1 MLASALFVHKTVF
14 VIGVLLTLFLFIA
27 SCTQSSQGPIGDSP
41 TATVAAGGAQS
52 AHAAS
57 SPTATSA
64 ALETYHPR
72 HPKRPTL
79 TAGVAWLIESLDPA
93 DSGWSTS
100 RFGMSENLFRLSAID
115 LQPEPWLA
123 TGNRFIDPL
132 TWEISLRQGV
142 RFYNG
147 EEMDA
152 DAVKSSLERVIATS
166 PAVESML
173 QVDRI
178 SVPDPYTIVIT
189 TTEPKPTLPGMLTT
203 PATGIVHAEAAER
216 MGKEAFRY
224 APVLTGPFIPT
235 EYVENEYLKS
245 VANDNYWGGRPAL
258 AGVNYVA
265 LPDVSSRELALQA
278 GDVHLVTNISPG
290 GAEFIDAH
298 PDFRASA
305 GEFGAGI
312 VMWWVNFRRP
322 AFSDP
327 AVRRAVGMAIDRQSI
342 AELVASGTA
351 GSYTSSLL
359 PEAMINCPGI
369 PEAVYDPAK
378 ARNTLEEAGYADRNG
393 DGIVEKDGVPLEIV
407 IGGYP
412 ETFQLPV
419 MAEAAQ
425 AMLGE
430 AGIDAKVLISD
441 WSAVKES
448 EWDLFGWFDT
458 VVETGDP
465 YWNIQKLLGA
475 GAGTYGDGS
484 NYGGFANPRMAEIL
498 SVFATETDAET
509 RETLACEAQAIIA
522 SEHALLPV
530 SHSAHTYGVSNRVTN
545 FQAHPVRFYFIHS
558 ALGLS
563 E

>member
-1 MLASALFVHKTVF
+1 MLASASLVHKPM
-14 VIGVLLTLFLFIA
+14 LFMGAFLAFILFIS
-27 SCTQSSQGPIGDSP
+27 SCAQSSQNSNGEMPAVTVVADSVQPVRAIAYP
-41 TATVAAGGAQS
+41 T
-52 AHAAS
+52 
-57 SPTATSA
+57 TASA
-64 ALETYHPR
+64 ARPDQPQDSE
-72 HPKRPTL
+72 RPTL
-79 TAGVAWLIESLDPA
+79 TAGVAWLVESLDPA

-100 RFGMSENLFRLSAID
+100 RFGMSENLFRLSATD

-123 TGNRFIDPL
+123 TGARFVDPL
-132 TWEISLRQGV
+132 TWEISLRQDV
-142 RFYNG
+142 QFYNG
-147 EEMDA
+147 DQMDA
-152 DAVKSSLERVIATS
+152 AAVKSSLERVIASS
-166 PAVESML
+166 PAVANML
-173 QVDRI
+173 RVDSI
-178 SVPDPYTIVIT
+178 SVPAPDTIVIT

-203 PATGIVHAEAAER
+203 PATGIVHAEAADR
-216 MGKEAFRY
+216 MGIEAFRY

-235 EYVENEYLKS
+235 EYAENEYLKS

-258 AGVNYVA
+258 AGVNYIG

-298 PDFRASA
+298 PDFRTSA
-305 GEFGAGI
+305 GEFGTGI
-312 VMWWVNFRRP
+312 VMWWVNFQRP
-322 AFSDP
+322 AISDP
-327 AVRRAVGMAIDRQSI
+327 AARQAIGMAIDRQSI
-342 AELVASGTA
+342 ADLVAPGAA
-351 GSYTSSLL
+351 GSYAPSLL
-359 PEAMINCPGI
+359 PEAMISCPEI
-369 PEAVYDPAK
+369 PEAVYDPVE
-378 ARNTLEEAGYADRNG
+378 ARNILEEAGYADQDG
-393 DGIVEKDGVPLEIV
+393 DGIVEKDGAPLEIV

-425 AMLGE
+425 AMLAD

-448 EWDLFGWFDT
+448 GWDLFGWFDT

-475 GAGTYGDGS
+475 GAGTYSDGS
-484 NYGGFANPRMAEIL
+484 NYGGFANPRMEEVL
-498 SVFATETDAET
+498 SVLATETDAET

-522 SEHALLPV
+522 SDHALLPV

-558 ALGLS
+558 AVGLS